1 VYPLLRESLPSAPPT
16 AAPAPVA
23 PPGRGIDRN
32 VLYLGL
38 TSLITDISAEMVHS
52 ILPVYLVFQLRL
64 TPLQFG
70 LIDGLYQGV
79 AAVVRLAG
87 GLAADRWRRYKE
99 VAASGYALSAVCKLG
114 FLAVGEAWLGVA
126 AVVLLDRL
134 GKGVRTA
141 PRDALISL
149 SSARERL
156 ATAFGVHRTFD
167 SAGAMLGPL
176 VAFGLLALVPSG
188 FDVVFMTSFCLAL
201 IGLAVL
207 LLFVENRSVPATEL
221 GQPVPSTRAAIALL
235 ANRRF
240 GALVAAGT
248 VLGLATISDGFVYL
262 ALQRQGALN
271 VGLLPLLYV
280 ATAFCYFLLA
290 LPAGWLA
297 DRLGR
302 PAVLVGG
309 YLLLLGVYAG
319 LLWPLWGPAQ
329 VVASVALLGAYYA
342 ATDGVLMALGSA
354 ALPATLRGSGLALL
368 TTATSV
374 ARLLSSVLFGAIW
387 TVGGLH
393 TAVVLFAAGL
403 AGAILVTTVVLRWL
417 WEKREEA
424 R

>member
-1 VYPLLRESLPSAPPT
+1 VYPLLRESLPSTPPP

-23 PPGRGIDRN
+23 PPGRGIGRN

-87 GLAADRWRRYKE
+87 GLAADRWCRYKE

-114 FLAVGEAWLGVA
+114 FLAVGEAWLGLA
-126 AVVLLDRL
+126 AVVLLDRV

-188 FDVVFMTSFCLAL
+188 FDVVFVTSFCLAL
-201 IGLAVL
+201 VGLGVL
-207 LLFVENRSVPATEL
+207 LLFVENRSAPTVAPE
-221 GQPVPSTRAAIALL
+221 QPMPSARAAAALL
-235 ANRRF
+235 VHRRF
-240 GALVAAGT
+240 GALVAVGT
-248 VLGLATISDGFVYL
+248 ALGLATISDGFIYL

-271 VGLLPLLYV
+271 AGLLPLLYV

-309 YLLLLGVYAG
+309 YLLLLSVYAG
-319 LLWPLWGPAQ
+319 LLWPLWGPMQ
-329 VVASVALLGAYYA
+329 VGASVALLGAYYA
-342 ATDGVLMALGSA
+342 ATDGVLMALGST

-368 TTATSV
+368 ATATSV
-374 ARLLSSVLFGAIW
+374 ARLLSSVLFGAVW
-387 TVGGLH
+387 TVGGLQ
-393 TAVVLFAAGL
+393 TAIALFAAGL
-403 AGAILVTTVVLRWL
+403 AGAILVAIVVLRWL
-417 WEKREEA
+417 WAKREEA